1 MQSERIV
8 ELDNTKTYT
17 IILKRAGGTNT
28 KNISVHC
35 QYNTNKVLEGTI
47 VSPSNNG
54 NIRTFTDSNGL
65 YRSWLYIP
73 AEATCNNLE
82 LEVMV
87 LDGEY
92 TFSNAPSFEKYG
104 QCPSTQFKAEVEGI
118 CGDINLK
125 VQNKNLIE
133 LGTLLKGFTDLQTG
147 RIRLVDNSI
156 SYYFETRKLPN
167 TITIS
172 GKNANRSNASYYN
185 EIPKLDVQSEMWDPK
200 NYMESSRTI
209 LVDKQYKYI
218 LIQFTYGQN
227 ATDIQVEEG
236 TKVTA
241 YAEHKEKNFVI
252 SLGNKK
258 LYKGD
263 KIVRQNGKWYFA
275 LKWKKV
281 DDFSNAYKEP
291 TNISGKSCIRLMLS
305 DNFKITDTDNNVNSG
320 YCNKLKLLK
329 QGETFQCIDGFTV
342 YNSSNSSV
350 STERRLWIYIDEF
363 SSFTTQNQFVEA
375 LNESGMYFVLPL
387 EEAELE
393 EITDE
398 VLISQLDKILMYLFE
413 YDDITNFDFDSDV
426 CFEITVEKDKLKILE
441 NRLDNAEQNTTN
453 AEMLALESED

>member
-263 KIVRQNGKWYFA
+263 KIVRQNGKWYFDF
-275 LKWKKV
+275 KWTV
-281 DDFSNAYKEP
+281 INDFTNLILEGLGGGSYRARLSLNNKIV
-291 TNISGKSCIRLMLS
+291 NISHIYLNKSYSNILNCIS
-305 DNFKITDTDNNVNSG
+305 DGQTYNKI
-320 YCNKLKLLK
+320 
-329 QGETFQCIDGFTV
+329 EGFTI
-342 YNSSNSSV
+342 SSPNPY
-350 STERRLWIYIDEF
+350 TTPQMFLYIKEF
-363 SSFTTQNQFVEA
+363 ENYTKEQYIQA
-375 LNESGMYFVLPL
+375 LNNLQAYFVVPL
-387 EEAELE
+387 KEEDLE
-393 EITDE
+393 EILDST
-398 VLISQLDKILMYLFE
+398 LINQLDKILLNLYE
-413 YDDITNFDFDSDV
+413 YDDETNFDFDNDV
-426 CFEITVEKDKLKILE
+426 IFEIEVEKDNIRLL
-441 NRLDNAEQNTTN
+441 NSRLDELEKQSITTS
-453 AEMLALESED
+453 ALALESED